1 MGKHLKPP
9 RSSARKLPRIS
20 FTSLVVAIAVLAV
33 GAITVVSR
41 QKLSTNQTSS
51 LEAKTADSVF
61 APKATAQHVHFQAQ
75 NDQIQ
80 ELSPE
85 EAEKLAGGL
94 RQLVNQS
101 TEGLVE
107 VHHADGSVSVNL
119 DDHFQ
124 NVTVARVN
132 RNGSLA
138 QSCVD
143 NPIAAGAFFGID
155 PKLIENR
162 PQIPVAPGR
171 SEDR

>member
-1 MGKHLKPP
+1 MGKHLNPP

-51 LEAKTADSVF
+51 VEAKTANGRL
-61 APKATAQHVHFQAQ
+61 APNAAAKDVHFEIQD
-75 NDQIQ
+75 DQVQ
-80 ELSPE
+80 KRSPE
-85 EAEKLAGGL
+85 DAQKLAGGL
-94 RQLVNQS
+94 GQLVNQS

-119 DDHFQ
+119 ADHFQ

-132 RNGSLA
+132 SNGSVA

-143 NPIAAGAFFGID
+143 NPVAAGAFFGID

-162 PQIPVAPGR
+162 GDTPVTPGR

>member
-1 MGKHLKPP
+1 MGKHLNPP
-9 RSSARKLPRIS
+9 RSSARRLPRIS

-41 QKLSTNQTSS
+41 QKLSPNQASS
-51 LEAKTADSVF
+51 VEAKAADGFGSS
-61 APKATAQHVHFQAQ
+61 AAAKHVHFEGQSHQVRQMSA
-75 NDQIQ
+75 DD
-80 ELSPE
+80 
-85 EAEKLAGGL
+85 AEKLAGGL

-101 TEGLVE
+101 TEDLVE

-132 RNGSLA
+132 PNGSVA

-162 PQIPVAPGR
+162 GDTLVAPAR
-171 SEDR
+171 SQDR

>member
-1 MGKHLKPP
+1 VGKHLNPP
-9 RSSARKLPRIS
+9 RSSAWKLPRIS
-20 FTSLVVAIAVLAV
+20 FTSLIVAIAVLAV

-41 QKLSTNQTSS
+41 QKLSTNETSS
-51 LEAKTADSVF
+51 VEAKTADTGF
-61 APKATAQHVHFQAQ
+61 ASRAAAQDVHFEIQDRQAQ
-75 NDQIQ
+75 QM
-80 ELSPE
+80 SPE
-85 EAEKLAGGL
+85 DAEKLAGGL

-119 DDHFQ
+119 DDRFQ

-132 RNGSLA
+132 PNGSVA

-143 NPIAAGAFFGID
+143 NPVAAGAFFGIN

-162 PQIPVAPGR
+162 GDTPVAPGR

>member
-1 MGKHLKPP
+1 VGKYLNPP

-20 FTSLVVAIAVLAV
+20 FTSLVVAIVVLAV

-51 LEAKTADSVF
+51 VEAKTAN
-61 APKATAQHVHFQAQ
+61 AGLAANATAHDVHFHVQD
-75 NDQIQ
+75 DQVQ
-80 ELSPE
+80 QLSPE
-85 EAEKLAGGL
+85 DAEKLAGGL

-101 TEGLVE
+101 SEELVE
-107 VHHADGSVSVNL
+107 VHHADGTVSVDLENQ
-119 DDHFQ
+119 FQ

-132 RNGSLA
+132 PNGKLA

-143 NPIAAGAFFGID
+143 NPVAAGAFFGID

-162 PQIPVAPGR
+162 SQRRVTPGR
-171 SEDR
+171 SGDR

>member
-1 MGKHLKPP
+1 MSKHLNPP
-9 RSSARKLPRIS
+9 RSFARRLPRIS

-41 QKLSTNQTSS
+41 QKLSTNQTNSV
-51 LEAKTADSVF
+51 EAKTADASR
-61 APKATAQHVHFQAQ
+61 AAAQHVHFEGQDRQAQ
-75 NDQIQ
+75 QM
-80 ELSPE
+80 SPE
-85 EAEKLAGGL
+85 DAQKLAGGL

-101 TEGLVE
+101 TESLVE

-132 RNGSLA
+132 PNGSVA

-162 PQIPVAPGR
+162 GDNLVAPGR
-171 SEDR
+171 SQDR

>member
-1 MGKHLKPP
+1 VGKHLNPP
-9 RSSARKLPRIS
+9 RSSARRLPRIS
-20 FTSLVVAIAVLAV
+20 FTSLVVAIAVLAA

-51 LEAKTADSVF
+51 VEVKTANAGF
-61 APKATAQHVHFQAQ
+61 APKAAAHDVHFHIEDGQVQ
-75 NDQIQ
+75 DR
-80 ELSPE
+80 SPE
-85 EAEKLAGGL
+85 EAKKLAGGL
-94 RQLVNQS
+94 SQLVNQS

-132 RNGSLA
+132 SNGSVA

-143 NPIAAGAFFGID
+143 NPVAAGAFFGID

-162 PQIPVAPGR
+162 RQVPVTPGR
-171 SEDR
+171 SGDR